1 MDFLSTLPVD
11 LVTVVAFILTS
22 GLVFVFAYR
31 VLKLQ
36 QDPVRER
43 LAAAATADTVSQ
55 TDSLTDSL
63 AGQLPQFQSDNGPLD
78 QDLRR
83 AGYYK
88 PSARSEYLALRNALV
103 ILAVI
108 ATGTVAVVI
117 GPDRQEWAL
126 RAVAIGLALAALCWA
141 VPRLVLRRR
150 GRRRMDRIRRGLPD
164 ALDMIT
170 MCLTGGLSMQ
180 DSLSH
185 VSRELYSAHPDLAI
199 ELLIVREQA
208 EMTTLDIAFR
218 QFALRV
224 DAPEIVAM
232 AALIAQGQRLGTD
245 VVHSIREFADSM
257 RLKRR
262 QANDE
267 RSNAATVKVLF
278 PLILC
283 MLPAA
288 VIILYGP
295 AAVKLWNFLRSFDTF
310 GP

>member
-1 MDFLSTLPVD
+1 MEITAAQLNLITLAAFLFTC
-11 LVTVVAFILTS
+11 

-31 VLKLQ
+31 LLKLQ
-36 QDPVRER
+36 QDPVRDR
-43 LAAAATADTVSQ
+43 LAAAARAETVSQ
-55 TDSLTDSL
+55 TDNLTDTL

-88 PSARSEYLALRNALV
+88 PSARAEYLALRNALV
-103 ILAVI
+103 ILAI
-108 ATGTVAVVI
+108 LTTGTVAVLI
-117 GPDRQEWAL
+117 GPEHQIWAL
-126 RAVAIGLALAALCWA
+126 RAVAIGLGVAALCWA
-141 VPRLVLRRR
+141 IPRLVLRAR
-150 GRRRMDRIRRGLPD
+150 GRRRMERIRRGLPD

-170 MCLTGGLSMQ
+170 MCLTGGLSLQ
-180 DSLSH
+180 DSMSH
-185 VSRELYSAHPDLAI
+185 VSHELYSAHPDLAI

-208 EMTTLDIAFR
+208 DMTTLDIAFR

-232 AALIAQGQRLGTD
+232 SALIAQGQRLGTD

-262 QANDE
+262 QAGDE
-267 RSNAATVKVLF
+267 RTNAATVKMLF

-283 MLPAA
+283 MLPA
-288 VIILYGP
+288 VFILLWGP
-295 AAVKLWNFLRSFDTF
+295 AAVKLWNFLSSFNTF
-310 GP
+310 QY